1 MKFIL
6 TLLISCN
13 FVFAEEVKIVR
24 KGEIVP
30 YDGVLFSKDKEK
42 EVRTDLDVSEKKI
55 ITLKKLN
62 ELNEKEIEILDKRL
76 QLYQKKSTELTELQ
90 VKNEKHTSIQNVV
103 YFISGALITGVIG
116 YGVIKAY
123 R

>member
-76 QLYQKKSTELTELQ
+76 QLYQKKSTELAELQ